1 MVAKRVSAEIS
12 KLIPPSGYPQAL
24 SPKEVPM
31 NITTLLSIMV
41 VGQLGNPLAIPVGDR
56 VPKLN
61 VETSCKTVV
70 DVDLTQQQSYDHCM
84 NDENEAQKQL
94 TSVWSSSPGPVRDQ
108 CEAEATAGGYD
119 SYVDLLT
126 CMQMSTD
133 WVDTQS
139 PKVALRG
146 ASKKRN

>member
-1 MVAKRVSAEIS
+1 
-12 KLIPPSGYPQAL
+12 
-24 SPKEVPM
+24 M
-31 NITTLLSIMV
+31 NITTLFSIV
-41 VGQLGNPLAIPVGDR
+41 VAGQLGNPLVIPVGDQ

-61 VETSCKTVV
+61 VEASCKTVIAEN
-70 DVDLTQQQSYDHCM
+70 LTEQQSYDHCM
-84 NDENEAQKQL
+84 SDENEAQKQL
-94 TSVWSSSPGPVRDQ
+94 ASSWSSSPGPVRDQ